1 MVLELAYGLG
11 GLSLGAGLVYLIQ
24 KAKIAAFEASSHEL
38 RASRDVAVS
47 ELEEIRISHA
57 ALREEFAGVTAARKQ
72 EIKGWEEKQ
81 QALVQAQEELMQ
93 QFDALSRK
101 ALDMNSKTFLDLAK
115 TQVEKM
121 ITKVDDKD
129 EKRKVEMQKL
139 VDPLSKTLKEVSDHV
154 REVEKQRDQAYSS
167 LTEQVKGLSE
177 AQKEIKKEASNLVKA
192 LRKPSVRGRWGEI
205 QLKRVVEM
213 AGLVDH
219 CDFEEQHS
227 INTDHGR
234 LRPDM
239 IVHLPGNKIIVV
251 DAKAP
256 LEAYLEAVEAESE
269 DAREEQMIRHAKH
282 VRTHVTQLAA
292 KSYQDQFETTPDMV
306 VLFLPGESFF
316 YAALQHDPAL
326 IEYGASNNVI
336 IATPTTLIA
345 LLRAVSYG
353 WRQEQIAENALK
365 ISRLGQELY
374 DRLSTMADHVGKVGK
389 GLTSAVTSYN
399 KAVASM
405 ESRVLVSARKFKELG
420 TASSSELKEVLPLEA
435 IPRQVE
441 TPESANPA
449 SAEH

>member
-24 KAKIAAFEASSHEL
+24 KAKIAALEASSHEL

-256 LEAYLEAVEAESE
+256 LEAYLEAVEDESE
-269 DAREEQMIRHAKH
+269 DAREEQMI
-282 VRTHVTQLAA
+282 
-292 KSYQDQFETTPDMV
+292 
-306 VLFLPGESFF
+306 
-316 YAALQHDPAL
+316 
-326 IEYGASNNVI
+326 
-336 IATPTTLIA
+336 
-345 LLRAVSYG
+345 
-353 WRQEQIAENALK
+353 
-365 ISRLGQELY
+365 
-374 DRLSTMADHVGKVGK
+374 
-389 GLTSAVTSYN
+389 
-399 KAVASM
+399 
-405 ESRVLVSARKFKELG
+405 
-420 TASSSELKEVLPLEA
+420 
-435 IPRQVE
+435 
-441 TPESANPA
+441 
-449 SAEH
+449 